1 MKRLGDEGVRLDE
14 RKVLRNFNLHNLF
27 EGGAI

>member
-1 MKRLGDEGVRLDE
+1 MKKLGDEDGRLAVR
-14 RKVLRNFNLHNLF
+14 KACRNFNLHNLF